1 LVKHLVGNVPKEF
14 FISSPFHDA
23 GGEICRRLASQW
35 PKAQLE
41 FLVQQNYTNLAVK
54 PLMKL
59 RRLRLYELHDSSR
72 RIHAKLLAW
81 RHGSGGGCLVGS
93 ANFTTAAFDGRNIET
108 CLLISD
114 AGDLVESLF
123 DRSLSKRP
131 LAFDDF
137 VPGDAESPEAEGT
150 APLLRLSSA
159 LLTDANQLRVSYS
172 HHLDPPPDSLRL
184 AVRTPGET
192 HPRASISIP
201 KKPRVTES
209 VLLPESALADS
220 HGTLLASLIAEVAG
234 ERMESLPVW
243 IIQESR
249 LTYEPGEG
257 SSSPKGKIEDTGEGL
272 AEFLDELGR
281 RDGLAAVVDYL
292 QHLNIRFHGGGEGG
306 VGQRKFRV
314 RVRDP
319 FHDDRPPDWLIEAKT
334 RANDLEEAIYEFV
347 ERHERKR
354 LRKHASMGN
363 INGMGN
369 FLDIFNTLV
378 RLLYV
383 YYKRGIVKRGQLI
396 GRICTLLEL
405 ATIGKLTEEEQF
417 DGYLC
422 KIFDRL
428 GGDEALLQ
436 EVCDETNYLA
446 EVRAAL
452 LIVQSIR
459 FDASK
464 TAQHGP
470 KANRPREALP
480 TYARAVAEA
489 IRICGLSEPKPKD
502 VQRALEDYRMF
513 TEGEIAQLAA
523 ES

>member
-1 LVKHLVGNVPKEF
+1 VVFLDARQWFDLLRRDVAARWLNRRYLVVPVQRTQGAFHPKLSLLLTEAGGRVLCGSNNLTRSGCSSNLELLNSIPFDFDGEFPEERNVAREAFGFFEQASKHADTEITRIAAEWIDETAATFPWLREPIQSAGRNVKLLHTYDGGIWERLVKHLVGNVPKEF

-201 KKPRVTES
+201 KKPRVT
-209 VLLPESALADS
+209 
-220 HGTLLASLIAEVAG
+220 
-234 ERMESLPVW
+234 
-243 IIQESR
+243 
-249 LTYEPGEG
+249 
-257 SSSPKGKIEDTGEGL
+257 
-272 AEFLDELGR
+272 
-281 RDGLAAVVDYL
+281 
-292 QHLNIRFHGGGEGG
+292 
-306 VGQRKFRV
+306 
-314 RVRDP
+314 
-319 FHDDRPPDWLIEAKT
+319 
-334 RANDLEEAIYEFV
+334 
-347 ERHERKR
+347 
-354 LRKHASMGN
+354 
-363 INGMGN
+363 
-369 FLDIFNTLV
+369 
-378 RLLYV
+378 
-383 YYKRGIVKRGQLI
+383 
-396 GRICTLLEL
+396 
-405 ATIGKLTEEEQF
+405 
-417 DGYLC
+417 
-422 KIFDRL
+422 
-428 GGDEALLQ
+428 
-436 EVCDETNYLA
+436 
-446 EVRAAL
+446 
-452 LIVQSIR
+452 
-459 FDASK
+459 
-464 TAQHGP
+464 
-470 KANRPREALP
+470 
-480 TYARAVAEA
+480 
-489 IRICGLSEPKPKD
+489 
-502 VQRALEDYRMF
+502 
-513 TEGEIAQLAA
+513 
-523 ES
+523 